1 MSGGISIP
9 CSAATCAIL
18 RPASARSSG
27 GDVPTPSSSSAG
39 HLPAFSTLQRA
50 GLLWIRPARDG
61 QVAHLVELD
70 VDRPGPGGAPGL
82 GKGALARAGG
92 SREHM
97 TIRAPPRAPCCAK
110 NLR

>member
-1 MSGGISIP
+1 MCGGRRYLDAVLGRDLRDAPSRVRSI
-9 CSAATCAIL
+9 L
-18 RPASARSSG
+18 EG
-27 GDVPTPSSSSAG
+27 GGPTPSSAG

-70 VDRPGPGGAPGL
+70 VDRSGPGGAPGL

-97 TIRAPPRAPCCAK
+97 TIRAPPRAPYEK
-110 NLR
+110 ILR